1 MPSGSATPSA
11 SAPILLRIRAFISPS
26 QLQESHSE
34 PFGVAGTKRK
44 KQLRGASL
52 RFISLDGESPI
63 GGSRVVGKISYAA
76 TLTGTARLHR
86 EFPTDYK
93 PGPGEKGAR
102 RPSAKKR
109 FYRADRQV

>member
-1 MPSGSATPSA
+1 MPSASATPSA

-63 GGSRVVGKISYAA
+63 AGSPRVGKIFFTPTVAW
-76 TLTGTARLHR
+76 TALPHSG
-86 EFPTDYK
+86 FPPDYK
-93 PGPGEKGAR
+93 PLSGVKHG
-102 RPSAKKR
+102 
-109 FYRADRQV
+109 

>member
-1 MPSGSATPSA
+1 MPSA
-11 SAPILLRIRAFISPS
+11 SATRSASARILLRIRAFISPF
-26 QLQESHSE
+26 QLQKSHSE

-86 EFPTDYK
+86 VFPTDYK
-93 PGPGEKGAR
+93 PVPGAKVARLPGEK
-102 RPSAKKR
+102 
-109 FYRADRQV
+109 